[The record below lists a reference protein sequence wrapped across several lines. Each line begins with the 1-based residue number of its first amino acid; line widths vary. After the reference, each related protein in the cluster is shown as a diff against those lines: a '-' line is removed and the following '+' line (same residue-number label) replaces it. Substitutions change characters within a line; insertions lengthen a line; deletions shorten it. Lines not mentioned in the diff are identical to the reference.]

1 MPVMVNE
8 PYVPDKNMSANTKAA
23 LFYRCLSRAAAG
35 ACDEGELLDALC
47 RLSVEVLGY
56 KTAWAGF
63 VVEFNDKRIIP
74 SSFSGD
80 FEGYINPQEICI
92 CCDDPACGPVGEAVI
107 QEHKVTVNDI
117 SQMDGF
123 SFWQYKALGFG
134 FASFCAVPLKTNGK
148 SAAVFA
154 VLSGEK
160 NRFSPGETELLA
172 EIAEEVSACMSIV
185 SARSRM
191 ISAESGNRDLIEKF
205 GVLFNNTSDAIF
217 VHEMPGE
224 KIFGGRFVEVNKTAC
239 EKLGYTQE
247 ELMSLSPEELNH
259 PCGKFDMDETSET
272 LLRTGHAHIE
282 ALIKC
287 RSGALLPVR
296 ISCHT
301 FSMGKN
307 RYIVSIVRDISEK
320 IRTIKQLNLLKNAIE
335 HSTVSVVIT
344 DSEGS
349 IEYVNPV
356 FEKFTGYSAAEV
368 IGQNPRILKS
378 DKMDPKVFVDL
389 WAVITGG
396 RIWKGEFCNKKK
408 NGELYW
414 ESAIIFPV
422 RDQTGEIVNYI
433 GLKEDIT
440 DKKILEEQV
449 RHAQRLNIIG
459 EMAGSFAHDLKNII
473 LVIGGFANRLQKK
486 LDEKSPEHEYAVH
499 IMKAVTRAA
508 KLTNGLLTFGR
519 RQPNHP
525 ECLDM
530 NILLREYTDLI
541 EKIVDEN
548 IKVVLRLSDDR
559 MPVMADYIQL
569 EQVLMNLASNAKDA
583 MPDGGTLTIT
593 SFIKQEPEGES
604 ACILFED
611 TGCGMPAE
619 VRSRIFDHFYTTKDP
634 GKGTGL
640 GLSIVYGII
649 RQHGGNISCTSE
661 EGKGTVFE
669 ISLPLSTPHQP

>member
-1 MPVMVNE
+1 MSIKPS
-8 PYVPDKNMSANTKAA
+8 PADKTNLLSVKAA
-23 LFYRCLSRAAAG
+23 GFYRQFSRVTAG

-47 RLSVEVLGY
+47 RLSVDVLGY
-56 KTAWAGF
+56 SVSWAGF
-63 VVEFNDKRIIP
+63 IVEFADKRIIP
-74 SSFSGD
+74 TSYAGEY
-80 FEGYINPQEICI
+80 EGYINPHEICI
-92 CCDDPACGPVGEAVI
+92 CCDDPSCGPIGEAVI
-107 QEHKVTVNDI
+107 KGEAITVNDI
-117 SQMDGF
+117 SLMEDF
-123 SFWQYKALGFG
+123 SFWQYKTMASGLH
-134 FASFCAVPLKTNGK
+134 SFCSLPVKTDGK
-148 SAAVFA
+148 VTAVFN
-154 VLSGEK
+154 VLSREK
-160 NRFSPGETELLA
+160 NGFSADEINLLK
-172 EIAEEVSACMSIV
+172 EIAMEAAACMSIIA
-185 SARSRM
+185 ARSRM
-191 ISAESGNRDLIEKF
+191 LMAESGNRDLIEKF

-217 VHEMPGE
+217 VHEMPE
-224 KIFGGRFVEVNKTAC
+224 EHAFSGRFVEVNKTAC

-247 ELMSLSPEELNH
+247 ELLNLSPELLNH
-259 PCGKFDMDETSET
+259 PCGKFDIEEASAT
-272 LLRTGHAHIE
+272 LIKTGHAHIE

-287 RSGALLPVR
+287 KSGALLPVR

-301 FSMGKN
+301 FSMGKH
-307 RYIVSIVRDISEK
+307 RYIVSIVRDITEK

-344 DSEGS
+344 DREGG

-356 FEKFTGYSAAEV
+356 FEKFTGYSADEV

-389 WAVITGG
+389 WAAIAGG
-396 RIWKGEFCNKKK
+396 KIWKGEFCNKKK
-408 NGELYW
+408 SGELYW

-422 RDQTGEIVNYI
+422 KDQSGEIVNYI

-519 RQPNHP
+519 KQPNHP

-548 IKVVLRLSDDR
+548 IKVVLHLSEDH

-593 SFIKQEPEGES
+593 SYVKECGEADF

-611 TGCGMPAE
+611 TGCGMSAD
-619 VRSRIFDHFYTTKDP
+619 VRNRIFDPFYTTKDP

-649 RQHGGNISCTSE
+649 KQHGGSITCSSE

-669 ISLPLSTPHQP
+669 ICLPLNAPYQV

>member
-1 MPVMVNE
+1 MSKE
-8 PYVPDKNMSANTKAA
+8 PAAERNTFHGFKAA
-23 LFYRCLSRAAAG
+23 EFYRCFSRVTAG
-35 ACDEGELLDALC
+35 AYDEGELLDALC
-47 RLSVEVLGY
+47 RLSVEILGY
-56 KTAWAGF
+56 GMSWAGF
-63 VVEFNDKRIIP
+63 VVEFADKRIIP
-74 SSFSGD
+74 SSYSGE
-80 FEGYINPQEICI
+80 FEGYINPQDICI
-92 CCDDPACGPVGEAVI
+92 CCTDPGCGPVGEAVI
-107 QEHKVTVNDI
+107 TGEAIAVNDI
-117 SQMDGF
+117 SLMEDF
-123 SFWQYKALGFG
+123 SFWQYKAMGFG
-134 FASFCAVPLKTNGK
+134 FHSFCAIPMITNSKVTG
-148 SAAVFA
+148 VFTT
-154 VLSGEK
+154 LSREK
-160 NRFSPGETELLA
+160 DKFSPD
-172 EIAEEVSACMSIV
+172 EIALLKEITAEVTACMNTV
-185 SARSRM
+185 CARSRM
-191 ISAESGNRDLIEKF
+191 LSTETGNRDLIEKF

-217 VHEMPGE
+217 VHEMPE
-224 KIFGGRFVEVNKTAC
+224 ERVFSGRFVEVNKAAC
-239 EKLGYTQE
+239 DKLGYSQE
-247 ELMSLSPEELNH
+247 EFFSLSPEMLNY
-259 PCGKFDMDETSET
+259 PCGKFDMDEASSI
-272 LLRTGHAHIE
+272 LIKTGHVHIE
-282 ALIKC
+282 ALIRCKAG
-287 RSGALLPVR
+287 SLLPVR
-296 ISCHT
+296 VSCHT

-307 RYIVSIVRDISEK
+307 RYIVSIVRDITEK

-344 DSEGS
+344 DKDGN

-356 FEKFTGYSAAEV
+356 FETFTGYTLEEV
-368 IGQNPRILKS
+368 LGQNPRILKS
-378 DKMDPKVFVDL
+378 EKMDPKVFIDL
-389 WAVITGG
+389 WACISGG
-396 RIWKGEFCNKKK
+396 KIWKGEFCNKKK

-422 RDQTGEIVNYI
+422 KDQNGEIVNYI

-486 LDEKSPEHEYAVH
+486 LDEKSQEHEYAVH

-530 NILLREYTDLI
+530 NILLREYVDLI

-548 IKVVLRLSDDR
+548 ISVILHLSDEH

-583 MPDGGTLTIT
+583 MPDGGKLIIT
-593 SFIKQEPEGES
+593 SYIKESDEGQY
-604 ACILFED
+604 ACIIFED
-611 TGCGMPAE
+611 TGCGMSAG
-619 VRSRIFDHFYTTKDP
+619 VQGRIFDPFYTTKDP

-649 RQHGGNISCTSE
+649 RQHGGSISCSSE
-661 EGKGTVFE
+661 EGMGTKFE
-669 ISLPLSTPHQP
+669 ICLPLSALYEA

>member
-1 MPVMVNE
+1 MNIKPS
-8 PYVPDKNMSANTKAA
+8 PADKNKLLSVKAA
-23 LFYRCLSRAAAG
+23 EFYKSLSRAAAG

-47 RLSVEVLGY
+47 RLSAELMGY
-56 KTAWAGF
+56 EAAWAGF
-63 VVEFNDKRIIP
+63 IVEFTDKRIIP
-74 SSFSGD
+74 SSYSGEYED
-80 FEGYINPQEICI
+80 YINPHEICI
-92 CCDDPACGPVGEAVI
+92 CCNDPNCGPVGEAVI
-107 QEHKVTVNDI
+107 KEHEVAVNDI
-117 SQMDGF
+117 SAMEDF
-123 SFWQYKALGFG
+123 SFWQYKTLECGIN
-134 FASFCAVPLKTNGK
+134 SFCSIPVKTGGK
-148 SAAVFA
+148 VTAVFT
-154 VLSGEK
+154 VLSREK
-160 NRFSPGETELLA
+160 NRFCPEEISLLKEITEETA
-172 EIAEEVSACMSIV
+172 ACMSAV
-185 SARSRM
+185 SARSR
-191 ISAESGNRDLIEKF
+191 IIGAESGNKDLIEKF

-217 VHEMPGE
+217 VHEMPE
-224 KIFGGRFVEVNKTAC
+224 DNVLSGRFIEVNKSAS

-247 ELMSLSPEELNH
+247 EFMSLSPEILNY
-259 PCGKFDMDETSET
+259 PCGKFDMGETSKI
-272 LLRTGHAHIE
+272 LLKTGHAHIE

-287 RSGALLPVR
+287 KSGALLPVR

-307 RYIVSIVRDISEK
+307 KYIVSIVRDITEK

-344 DSEGS
+344 DKDGS

-356 FEKFTGYSAAEV
+356 FEKFTGYSADEV
-368 IGQNPRILKS
+368 VGQNPRILKS
-378 DKMDPKVFVDL
+378 DKMDPKVFIDL
-389 WAVITGG
+389 WAMISGG

-408 NGELYW
+408 SGELYW

-422 RDQTGEIVNYI
+422 KDQSGEIVNYI

-486 LDEKSPEHEYAVH
+486 LDEKSPEHEYVVH

-519 RQPNHP
+519 KQPNHP
-525 ECLDM
+525 ECLEM
-530 NILLREYTDLI
+530 NILLREYVDLI
-541 EKIVDEN
+541 EKIVDEHVS
-548 IKVVLRLSDDR
+548 VVLHLSEEH

-593 SFIKQEPEGES
+593 SFIKECAEGKF

-611 TGCGMPAE
+611 TGCGMSPE
-619 VRSRIFDHFYTTKDP
+619 IKNRIFDPFYTTKDP

-649 RQHGGNISCTSE
+649 RQHGGGISCTSE

-669 ISLPLSTPHQP
+669 ICLPLSTPYQA